1 MNLRSLAI
9 VAAVTSILFGVA
21 GLLVPNQ
28 MTSAIFGV
36 DLDVVGTTLVRLT
49 CSAYVGYAVLAWLAR
64 EVSDPR
70 ASRAIAAANAVAWG
84 LSGLVIAI
92 GLLTGL
98 AAEGAWLIVGM
109 QALFALAWALTL
121 LRVERVSASSTSV
134 VLR

>member
-1 MNLRSLAI
+1 
-9 VAAVTSILFGVA
+9 
-21 GLLVPNQ
+21 

-49 CSAYVGYAVLAWLAR
+49 CSAYVGYALLVWLAR

-84 LSGLVIAI
+84 LSGLVIAF

-109 QALFALAWALTL
+109 QGLFALAWALAL
-121 LRVERVSASSTSV
+121 FRVERVSSSSTSM